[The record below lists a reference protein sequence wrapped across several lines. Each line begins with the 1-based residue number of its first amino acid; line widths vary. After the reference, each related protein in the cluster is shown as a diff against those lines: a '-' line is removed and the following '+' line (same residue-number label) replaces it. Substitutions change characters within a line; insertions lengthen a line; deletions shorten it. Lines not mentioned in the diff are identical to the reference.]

1 MPKECRL
8 TASINDWLHAQ
19 HVHRDLDGPKVPVN
33 PLGREAS
40 TRLTDQPE
48 AALPPK
54 LAKAHQANQ
63 RRFALKRVEALYRA
77 LGRTPEY
84 HRLLAKAS

>member
-1 MPKECRL
+1 MPKERRL

-19 HVHRDLDGPKVPVN
+19 HVQRDLDGPRVPQN

-40 TRLTDQPE
+40 ARMTDQPE

-63 RRFALKRVEALYRA
+63 RRFARQRVEMLFRA

-84 HRLLAKAS
+84 HRLLARVS